1 MVKKRLNLALS
12 IASSFCCAAVAPANA
27 ESIDYTKL
35 FQEKVMHCLHPT
47 VNTDKATYEIAKG
60 PSKTGET
67 TTVRF
72 RVFYTGLVG
81 GKNVM
86 DADLMV
92 REAGSIRQ
100 AKVNVLSDTG
110 KSLGKCQ
117 LADNWADI

>member
-1 MVKKRLNLALS
+1 MMEKRINIELLV
-12 IASSFCCAAVAPANA
+12 ASLLYCTAVAPANA
-27 ESIDYTKL
+27 EAIDYTKF

-86 DADLMV
+86 DADLMI